1 MYDLA
6 IIGAGWAGF
15 TAALKAKELGL
26 DVCLI
31 EKDRIGGTCLNYG
44 CIPTKTL
51 IQSAKVLWQSRKSNL
66 FGVELYNP
74 RINFGKVQERRNK
87 IISLLVQGM
96 QSRLKGVNFIKSTAE
111 VLNPGEIKIEGRK
124 INAKFILIAS
134 GSHAIG
140 LSGLEFK
147 NKRIISSNEALLL
160 TEIPSSLLI
169 IGGGFIGC
177 EFASLFSI
185 FGSQVTI
192 AEKMP
197 SLLPGQDKDISR
209 KIEIIFNKRG
219 IRVNVER
226 DISDFNLSDYSH
238 VLVCVGR
245 APSISGLGLE
255 GLGVKLENNRIAV
268 DEYLKSSVGNIYAA
282 GDCAYKTML
291 AHYAAYKGAVA
302 VENIVLN
309 NPYKADNL
317 IVPVC
322 IFTEPQ
328 VSSVGLNE
336 QAAQGLG
343 IDIQVHKFD
352 FLASAMAQVL
362 DETNGFIKVVNNRRN
377 QEIVGAC
384 IIGPQACELISLL
397 QVAICAHL
405 NINQLRQ
412 MIFAHPTLSEGLH
425 EVMHTSRHLQ

>member
-1 MYDLA
+1 
-6 IIGAGWAGF
+6 
-15 TAALKAKELGL
+15 
-26 DVCLI
+26 
-31 EKDRIGGTCLNYG
+31 
-44 CIPTKTL
+44 
-51 IQSAKVLWQSRKSNL
+51 
-66 FGVELYNP
+66 
-74 RINFGKVQERRNK
+74 
-87 IISLLVQGM
+87 
-96 QSRLKGVNFIKSTAE
+96 
-111 VLNPGEIKIEGRK
+111 
-124 INAKFILIAS
+124 
-134 GSHAIG
+134 
-140 LSGLEFK
+140 
-147 NKRIISSNEALLL
+147 
-160 TEIPSSLLI
+160 
-169 IGGGFIGC
+169 
-177 EFASLFSI
+177 
-185 FGSQVTI
+185 
-192 AEKMP
+192 MP

-282 GDCAYKTML
+282 GDCASKTML
-291 AHYAAYKGAVA
+291 AHYAAYQGAVA

-352 FLASAMAQVL
+352 FRASAMAQVL
-362 DETNGFIKVVNNRRN
+362 DETDGFIKVVTNRRN